1 MSILSL
7 SPVYLISVY
16 LKAHQLIFQDL
27 EEATNEYRSNL
38 AGVKKR
44 INTSR
49 IKIIKVKVEKLTSDT
64 HKEKKFQ
71 EIKQFTIKE
80 ETHVVKGKEKQTSD
94 ENQNNVTKETKGG
107 LGSFINDVTQ
117 IRAFSDHPPP
127 FVTLK

>member
-7 SPVYLISVY
+7 SPVYLISVC
-16 LKAHQLIFQDL
+16 LKALQLIFQDL

-38 AGVKKR
+38 AGVKKG
-44 INTSR
+44 INTCR

-80 ETHVVKGKEKQTSD
+80 ETHVVKRKRKT
-94 ENQNNVTKETKGG
+94 N
-107 LGSFINDVTQ
+107 F
-117 IRAFSDHPPP
+117 R
-127 FVTLK
+127 